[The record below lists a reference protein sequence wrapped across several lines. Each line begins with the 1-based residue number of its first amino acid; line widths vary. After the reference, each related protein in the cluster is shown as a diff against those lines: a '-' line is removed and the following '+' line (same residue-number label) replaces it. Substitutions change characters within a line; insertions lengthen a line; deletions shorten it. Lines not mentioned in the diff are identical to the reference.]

1 MKTLHLDTRP
11 DWRGGQNQ
19 ILLLMR
25 GLRTRGHGAE
35 LIALEGSP
43 LAQRAASE
51 NFPVHTF
58 PKLFGRA
65 GAARRLKKL
74 LAENFDVV
82 HAHDPHALTA
92 AWLAGAHRQ
101 TALVVARRV
110 VYGLHAVGLA
120 RYRAARR
127 ILAVSRFVAESVTAS
142 GIPPEQVEVVYD
154 GVELPAAASPEQ
166 RRQARAR
173 WGSREGEILL
183 GCVGYLVP
191 GKGQEHLLRAMPAVR
206 ERYPNCRLLLAGD
219 GPLRPQLEGLAG
231 ELGLSSCVVFAR
243 FLADPGE
250 VYRGLDCFVFPA
262 VGEALGTSLL
272 SAMAHSLPAIAVAS
286 GGVPEVIEDGVNGL
300 LIPTPEAGA
309 IARCVFGL
317 LGDRVLAARL
327 GAAARETIAARFTA
341 DRMVEQ
347 TVRNYEACLQP
358 AR

>member
-1 MKTLHLDTRP
+1 MKTLHFDTRP

-25 GLRTRGHGAE
+25 GLRARGHGAE
-35 LIALEGSP
+35 LAALEGSP

-51 NFPVHTF
+51 NFPVHSF
-58 PKLFGRA
+58 PGLFTRA
-65 GAARRLKKL
+65 RAAQRVKKL
-74 LAENFDVV
+74 LPEHFDVV

-110 VYGLHAVGLA
+110 VYGLHALGLS

-127 ILAVSRFVAESVTAS
+127 ILAVSRFVAESVTRS
-142 GIPPEQVEVVYD
+142 GIPAAQVEVVYD
-154 GVELPAAASPEQ
+154 GVELPAAVSPEQ
-166 RRQARAR
+166 RQRARAR
-173 WGSREGEILL
+173 WGMREDGILL

-191 GKGQEHLLRAMPAVR
+191 GKGQEHLLRAMAAVR
-206 ERYPNCRLLLAGD
+206 ERFPNCRLLLAGD
-219 GPLRPQLEGLAG
+219 GPLRPQLERLAG

-262 VGEALGTSLL
+262 VDEALGTSLL
-272 SAMAHSLPAIAVAS
+272 AAMAHSLPAIAVAS
-286 GGVPEVIEDGVNGL
+286 GGVPEIIEDGANGL
-300 LIPTPEAGA
+300 LIPAPEAGG
-309 IARCVFGL
+309 IARCLFGL

-327 GAAARETIAARFTA
+327 GAAARETISARFTA

-347 TVRNYEACLQP
+347 TLHNYGACTQK
-358 AR
+358 

>member
-25 GLRTRGHGAE
+25 GLRARGHGAE
-35 LIALEGSP
+35 LVALEDSP
-43 LAQRAASE
+43 LARRAASE
-51 NFPVHTF
+51 NFPVHSF
-58 PKLFGRA
+58 SPLFARA
-65 GAARRLKKL
+65 RATRRLKKL
-74 LAENFDVV
+74 LAERFDVV

-101 TALVVARRV
+101 TALVAARRV
-110 VYGLHAVGLA
+110 VYGLHPLGLS

-127 ILAVSRFVAESVTAS
+127 ILAVSRFVAERVAAS
-142 GIPPEQVEVVYD
+142 GIPRAQVGVVYD

-166 RRQARAR
+166 RQRARAR
-173 WGSREGEILL
+173 WGVRDDEILP

-191 GKGQEHLLRAMPAVR
+191 GKGQEHLLRALAAVR
-206 ERYPNCRLLLAGD
+206 TRLPNCRLLLAGD
-219 GPLRPQLEGLAG
+219 GPLRPQLERLAD
-231 ELGLSSCVVFAR
+231 ELGLSSCVVFAG
-243 FLADPGE
+243 FVEDAAE

-272 SAMAHSLPAIAVAS
+272 GAMAHSLPAIAVAS
-286 GGVPEVIEDGVNGL
+286 GGVREIIEDGVNGL
-300 LIPTPEAGA
+300 LIPAPEAGG
-309 IARCVFGL
+309 IARCLFGL
-317 LGDRVLAARL
+317 LGDRALAARL

-347 TVRNYEACLQP
+347 TIRNYEQCLEP
-358 AR
+358 TR